1 VSGSGISLAICK
13 SAPRSRQITTPAP
26 HHSVFYRPDALPA
39 TQPTASKHWRHTRGV
54 KEHKCTVVEL
64 ATNII
69 KYLIDLTFYVLYD
82 TIGDI
87 KLRYNLDVW
96 VQQTLFSPSP
106 IARFVRDRQF
116 PVHDGMNSFTDTE
129 SNGIVDIYGCSTVTT
144 ALNGPF
150 LTQGHGTDRRTDGR
164 TTALLN
170 APLYG
175 H

>member
-1 VSGSGISLAICK
+1 
-13 SAPRSRQITTPAP
+13 
-26 HHSVFYRPDALPA
+26 
-39 TQPTASKHWRHTRGV
+39 
-54 KEHKCTVVEL
+54 VVEL

-82 TIGDI
+82 TIGDV
-87 KLRYNLDVW
+87 KLRYNLDVC

-116 PVHDGMNSFTDTE
+116 PVHDGMNSLTDTE

-150 LTQGHGTDRRTDGR
+150 LTQGHETDRRTDGR

-170 APLYG
+170 APSLRALSVMTEGSPTPVLESVIIYYWLFFINQCRLRKPG
-175 H
+175 PDFQNSLRFIIRLS